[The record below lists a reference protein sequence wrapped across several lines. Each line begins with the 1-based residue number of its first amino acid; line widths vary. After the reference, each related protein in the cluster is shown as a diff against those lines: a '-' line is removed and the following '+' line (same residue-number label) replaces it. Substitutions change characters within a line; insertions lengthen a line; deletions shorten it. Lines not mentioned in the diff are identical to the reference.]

1 LYTNTKRKTIVCN
14 HFFVI
19 KECCLQ
25 LFSITNHILKLQL
38 KLFRCENWLQTIV
51 FLLVNYFL
59 EYIIKKLLEHKCF
72 KGAHMTHL
80 NIWNTS
86 YGQKKGW
93 ESTWQFDSRPLKV
106 KNHPDSLTC
115 RWHTTYCWK
124 VLDKGYNFALDLI
137 SIRGLHT
144 KLWALKVAEV
154 LVVRIWITYVIEIIF

>member
-38 KLFRCENWLQTIV
+38 KLFNCENWLQAIV

-59 EYIIKKLLEHKCF
+59 EYIIKKLLEHKCL
-72 KGAHMTHL
+72 KGACMTHL
-80 NIWNTS
+80 DIWNTS
-86 YGQKKGW
+86 YDKKKGR

-106 KNHPDSLTC
+106 KNHPDFLVC
-115 RWHTTYCWK
+115 RWHASYLWK
-124 VLDKGYNFALDLI
+124 ALDEGYNFASDVI
-137 SIRGLHT
+137 SIRGLDA
-144 KLWALKVAEV
+144 KLWAPKIAKV
-154 LVVRIWITYVIEIIF
+154 LDVRIS